1 MGKPIT
7 AKRSRGSASASGTP
21 APPRAARQPAA
32 ATSAQVLVARVAE
45 SQRWRWVLAAIVIG
59 GLALRLAHLMAYSLT
74 PEFAADRPPSDEF
87 LYRHVAW
94 SLYHEGPW
102 ATPAIG
108 WVSSPT
114 YVAFLLACQA
124 LADDTVWLPRI
135 LQCLLAVPQLILLF
149 GIARTLFGLRA
160 GLYCAGLAALYGP
173 LVFYDAL
180 LLKASLGL
188 TLFILTIWAALHAVR
203 WRQRAAVHAGI
214 GIAAAL
220 SVLSLSASSITLPV
234 FAAWFWLRDRARP
247 APGAWTATIAFVLG
261 AALLLAPFALRD
273 RFAPDGQQVFARG
286 AGIHVYLGNHPG
298 ATGTYTRLEGIRA
311 NSMGHVVEAR
321 QVAEARTGRTLSPQ
335 EVSDFWM
342 TEGLRFWRESPADA
356 LELLGRKAW
365 LFLRAAE
372 IPNGEDFHRVRE
384 SSLPLKTAVAGWWL
398 VLPLALVGLVAVRR
412 REAGFGLLVA
422 LLVVVSVAVCLVF
435 VTGRYRLPAVPMLLV
450 LAGAGAGW
458 LHDAWA
464 TRRWPALLVA
474 LAALIVL
481 TGLLS
486 L

>member
-1 MGKPIT
+1 MSGKSKRARAGH
-7 AKRSRGSASASGTP
+7 AKAEVPERIEAVC
-21 APPRAARQPAA
+21 RAA
-32 ATSAQVLVARVAE
+32 ARASIE
-45 SQRWRWVLAAIVIG
+45 SPSSFSGDVRAWRWVLAAIVIG

-135 LQCLLAVPQLILLF
+135 LQCLLAVPQLLLLF

-188 TLFILTIWAALHAVR
+188 TLFILTLWAALHAGR
-203 WRQRAAVHAGI
+203 WRHRAAVHAGI

-220 SVLSLSASSITLPV
+220 TVLSLSASSITLPV

-247 APGAWTATIAFVLG
+247 APGAWTATIAFALG
-261 AALLLAPFALRD
+261 AALVLAPFALRD
-273 RFAPDGQQVFARG
+273 RFAPEGQQAFARG
-286 AGIHVYLGNHPG
+286 AGIHFYLGNHAG
-298 ATGTYTRLEGIRA
+298 ATGTYIRLDGIRA

-321 QVAEARTGRTLSPQ
+321 QVAEARTGQILSPQ
-335 EVSDFWM
+335 QVSDYWM

-356 LELLGRKAW
+356 LGLLGRKAW

-384 SSLPLKTAVAGWWL
+384 SSLPLKAAVAGWWL
-398 VLPLALVGLVAVRR
+398 VLPPQVPQLV
-412 REAGFGLLVA
+412 
-422 LLVVVSVAVCLVF
+422 
-435 VTGRYRLPAVPMLLV
+435 T
-450 LAGAGAGW
+450 
-458 LHDAWA
+458 
-464 TRRWPALLVA
+464 
-474 LAALIVL
+474 
-481 TGLLS
+481 
-486 L
+486 